1 MTASV
6 QVQGTAEAIKALR
19 RIDPDARKQFT
30 RDAKKILQPAIT
42 EIQLAY
48 PTEALSGMARKW
60 EQNNR
65 QKFPYDQR
73 RARRGVVAKVD
84 TRKRATSPIKIVQR
98 DAAAT
103 IMEFAGRG
111 SGNPLAQSLDSKF
124 GRPSRFAW
132 PAVLRRLDDVQTQM
146 KASVLKVVN
155 RVNKEVR

>member
-6 QVQGTAEAIKALR
+6 QVQGVSEAIRSLGK
-19 RIDPDARKQFT
+19 IDKDARKEFI

-42 EIQLAY
+42 EIQNAY
-48 PTEALSGMARKW
+48 PAEALSGMARKW
-60 EQNNR
+60 EQKNR

-84 TRKRATSPIKIVQR
+84 AGKRTKSPIKILQR
-98 DAAAT
+98 DPAAT

-111 SGNPLAQSLDSKF
+111 SGNPLAQSLDTKF

-132 PAVLRRLDDVQTQM
+132 PAAIRRLDDIQDGM
-146 KASVLKVVN
+146 KKSILAVIN
-155 RVNKEVR
+155 RVNRENR